1 MKNKTTHR
9 VTLLEAISRT
19 SRQLLALEFFAIGY
33 AWQDKQL
40 GELQATTVVPACDGP
55 AALAHLKSRQPHL
68 TRVWLLQP
76 EATVPEPFTVR
87 RSFLKK
93 EVV

>member
-1 MKNKTTHR
+1 MKSFLAAISPTAEA
-9 VTLLEAISRT
+9 LLE
-19 SRQLLALEFFAIGY
+19 LEFFPVGY